1 VHRIV
6 ALRALKL
13 GDFLTGVPAYR
24 AIRRAYP
31 QSFIQLAA
39 PREFAPLADLLDGV
53 IDEVCDARELE
64 PLGPQ
69 LYNANIGID
78 LHGKG
83 PASHRLLIDAGARR
97 LIAFRT
103 PETPQSADGAE
114 HDDEEHEVT
123 RWCRLLQHAGIPA
136 DPDDLD
142 VAAPTTTP
150 LTEAARDA
158 TLIHPGASS
167 RARCWPS
174 ERWVE
179 IVRAEREAG
188 RRVIITGASNEVRRA
203 HVIAR
208 AANVPPE
215 CVFAGRT
222 NLLELAELAGA
233 AARIVCGDTGIA
245 HLATAF
251 RRPSVVLFG
260 PTPPAHWGPPTR
272 PIHRVLW
279 AGRRGDPHANRTD
292 EGLLSISAADAIDA
306 LRALAVPTLC

>member
-6 ALRALKL
+6 VLRALKL

-24 AIRRAYP
+24 GIRRAYP
-31 QSFIQLAA
+31 SSFIQLAA
-39 PREFAPLADLLDGV
+39 PRELAPLANLLDGAF
-53 IDEVCDARELE
+53 DEVCDTGELA
-64 PLGPQ
+64 PLGRQ
-69 LYNANIGID
+69 LHNADIGID

-83 PASHRLLIDAGARR
+83 PASHRLLVEARARR

-103 PETPQSADGAE
+103 PETPQSADGAV
-114 HDDEEHEVT
+114 HDAEEHEVA

-142 VAAPTTTP
+142 IISPTTTS
-150 LTEAARDA
+150 LTEKTRDA

-167 RARCWPS
+167 RAQRWPS
-174 ERWVE
+174 ERWVD
-179 IVRAEREAG
+179 VARSERDAG
-188 RRVIITGASNEVRRA
+188 RRVIITGGADEARRA
-203 HVIAR
+203 HAIAR
-208 AANVPPE
+208 AADVPGE

-245 HLATAF
+245 HLASAF

-260 PTPPAHWGPPTR
+260 PTPPAHWGPPDR

-279 AGRRGDPHANRTD
+279 AGSRGNPHSDRID
-292 EGLLSISAADAIDA
+292 EGLLSISATDVIGA
-306 LRALAVPTLC
+306 LRALPATAPC